1 MTYQASGTFDVKLT
15 QQPATSD
22 WGLGRLTIDKQFHGD
37 LLATSAGEMLSAMTG
52 VAGSAA
58 YVALERVSGSLHGR
72 RGAFTLQHTGVMKR
86 GEGPVS
92 YTHLDVY
99 KRQTGSWSATP
110 AAPARPPAWPRSLAR
125 RWPRAAWRW
134 TCGRCTT

>member
-1 MTYQASGTFDVKLT
+1 MCIRD
-15 QQPATSD
+15 
-22 WGLGRLTIDKQFHGD
+22 RFHGD

-86 GEGPVS
+86 GEGQLTISVVPDS
-92 YTHLDVY
+92 GEGELAGL
-99 KRQTGSWSATP
+99 TGQMTIRIEADAHNYDFEYDLGQAS
-110 AAPARPPAWPRSLAR
+110 
-125 RWPRAAWRW
+125 
-134 TCGRCTT
+134 

>member
-58 YVALERVSGSLHGR
+58 YVALERVSGTLHGR

-86 GEGPVS
+86 GEG
-92 YTHLDVY
+92 HLTVNVVPDSGEGELVGL
-99 KRQTGSWSATP
+99 TGQMTIRIEADAHNYDFEYDLGQAS
-110 AAPARPPAWPRSLAR
+110 
-125 RWPRAAWRW
+125 
-134 TCGRCTT
+134 